1 MKRTIIFFLFASTIS
16 ILKAQ
21 DYPAAEQK
29 WTSHHTLMAA
39 GRATGKR
46 TPEIAKKLRKDYNIV
61 VKNDRQVR
69 KYSKQYNRQLDK
81 AYKKEDHSARWVLR
95 HKTQLNTSKS

>member
-1 MKRTIIFFLFASTIS
+1 MKRAVICFLFASTIL

-46 TPEIAKKLRKDYNIV
+46 TPQVAKKLRKDYSMV
-61 VKNDRQVR
+61 VKNDRQIK

-81 AYKKEDHSARWVLR
+81 EYKKGDHSARWVLR
-95 HKTQLNTSKS
+95 HKGQLSASKG